1 MKNKKLSVWQFIA
14 GKSSLYEECKYVCMD
29 DKNKVAVC
37 TDKMIMFVNPDEY
50 IKYPY
55 KYANDTNKERGFI
68 IVDKEGKP
76 IECGFPNWKSII
88 PPKDKREA
96 IEFLDDATIKAR
108 IKEAEAFVSWE
119 VNTSFKRKDIVIYL
133 GADIWLPLNIVK
145 KMLAVGLDDWFTH
158 KQSYKAPMFKEW
170 DGKTMAVAHV
180 LYIEDDYKENEALG
194 FIARNS
200 FENDFNNLYK
210 LYKETI
216 ESENK
221 K

>member
-1 MKNKKLSVWQFIA
+1 MKKKELSVWQFVA
-14 GKSSLYEECKYVCMD
+14 GKSSYYEECKYVCMD
-29 DKNKVAVC
+29 DKNKVAVG
-37 TDKMIMFVNPDEY
+37 TDREIMFVNPDEY

-55 KYANDTNKERGFI
+55 EYANDTNKERGLI

-76 IECGFPNWKSII
+76 QEYGFPYWKSII

-96 IEFLDDATIKAR
+96 VEFLDDAIIKAR
-108 IKEAEAFVSWE
+108 IKEVEAFISWE
-119 VNTSFKRKDIVIYL
+119 VNKRFKRKDIVIYL
-133 GADIWLPLNIVK
+133 CAGVWMPLDKVK
-145 KMLAVGLDDWFTH
+145 KMLAVGLDGWFKR
-158 KQSYKAPMFKEW
+158 KQSYFHSMFKEW
-170 DGKTMAVAHV
+170 DGKTMAVS
-180 LYIEDDYKENEALG
+180 LMYGIDYKENEALG

-216 ESENK
+216 EIKNK